1 MRNLHD
7 LKSFHENALNEWN
20 ATALI
25 MKEAMKDE
33 KDTRQAF
40 VEIVLALADMAKQD
54 AKKRQ
59 NIVKAGG
66 VLLHALSD
74 GKWPKTPPPLP
85 PDPPKKNDRW
95 RGVRRALLTFL
106 VIMLCAG
113 SFAGGFALNIP
124 KVISTLPSISTP
136 AKPSNTPEELLQ
148 QLVEAVS
155 RKDWQRILG
164 LYHPNARKE
173 LRLDSIEYQVEDIA
187 EAFEKGVMPRLRIEG
202 IEQDTRSKLFTTIIV
217 NEQQVEKKNIYLK
230 QFENVWYIDRI
241 DF

>member
-1 MRNLHD
+1 MRNLHE
-7 LKSFHENALNEWN
+7 LKSFHERALDEWN

-40 VEIVLALADMAKQD
+40 VETVLALTDIAGQD
-54 AKKRQ
+54 ARKRQ

-66 VLLHALSD
+66 ILLHALSD

-85 PDPPKKNDRW
+85 EPPKKTDRW
-95 RGVRRALLTFL
+95 KGVRHVAITLL
-106 VIMLCAG
+106 VIMLCVV

-136 AKPSNTPEELLQ
+136 AEPSNTPEEVLQ

-187 EAFEKGVMPRLRIEG
+187 DAFEKGVMPRLRIEG
-202 IEQDTRSKLFTTIIV
+202 IEQETRSKLFTTIIV
-217 NEQQVEKKNIYLK
+217 NEQQVEKKNIYLR
-230 QFENVWYIDRI
+230 QFENTWYIDRI